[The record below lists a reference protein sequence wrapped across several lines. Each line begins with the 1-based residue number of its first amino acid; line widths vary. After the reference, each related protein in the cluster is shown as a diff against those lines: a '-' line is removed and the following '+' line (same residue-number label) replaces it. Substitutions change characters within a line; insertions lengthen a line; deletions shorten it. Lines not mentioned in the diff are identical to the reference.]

1 LQQKIIDFLSGL
13 SKSIIQGFSE
23 ALKNGGISNSIEE
36 GMRRKGL
43 KCMLFQLNYIRKCG
57 E

>member
-1 LQQKIIDFLSGL
+1 MDFLSGL
-13 SKSIIQGFSE
+13 SISIIQGFSE
-23 ALKNGGISNSIEE
+23 ALKHGEIGDSIEE

-43 KCMLFQLNYIRKCG
+43 KCMLFQLNYIIKCG